1 MAEARARPNPEQE
14 PTRDAGVGGWDPWW
28 VAARLTA
35 GAAFRAA
42 FRLRVRGRTE
52 IPDRGGALLAYNHV
66 SVLDPIA
73 VALAAGSAGR
83 PVRFM
88 ALSELFEHGVVG
100 WTLRVTRQVP
110 LRRGLGDWDA
120 IENVADV
127 VRTGSLA
134 AMSPEGTVGGGEAL
148 QPGQRGAARIALVA
162 GVPIVPV
169 GVWGTQRRWPRAGL
183 HRRPPLR
190 PVVGVVVG
198 PAIQVQGDARSR
210 PDVLALT
217 DRLMF
222 ALGKAVEGARILA
235 GEKLTL
241 GKRSR

>member
-1 MAEARARPNPEQE
+1 M
-14 PTRDAGVGGWDPWW
+14 
-28 VAARLTA
+28 
-35 GAAFRAA
+35 
-42 FRLRVRGRTE
+42 
-52 IPDRGGALLAYNHV
+52 

-222 ALGKAVEGARILA
+222 ALTVKNAHTRIYLTEGTQPATANVNDPRAANFWRLDNANQAAALRKPASPIMMNIQRQPSTTISSVRNGA
-235 GEKLTL
+235 AMA
-241 GKRSR
+241 